1 MALKINSMKKIIV
14 ILIAL
19 STCMTS
25 KLSAQSDE
33 AQQLLLNVEKLAQF
47 KQILGDMK
55 KGYEVISTGYSSI
68 KNLSQGNFNLHKT
81 FLDGLMM
88 VSPSVKKYKRI
99 TDIINNQIIIVKEYK
114 NAFNRFKRDGNFN
127 PDEIMYLGNVYSNL
141 FQQSLNDLDELTII
155 ITDSKLRMSDDERL
169 EAIDSIYN
177 NMQDKLLF
185 LRHFNNNTT
194 ILAVQRA
201 KEKNDAVTMK
211 KIYGVTN

>member
-1 MALKINSMKKIIV
+1 MKKIIV

-141 FQQSLNDLDELTII
+141 FQQSLNDFDELTII